1 MMDYDLTCLASF
13 TINQKAFLATIILG
27 VASGLLGAFV
37 VVRRIALVG
46 DALSH
51 AVLPGVVLGF
61 VMCHMLGIDRN
72 PWVIFGCAV
81 SIGLLGIG
89 MVRAIQATTRLKSD
103 AALGIVLASFFG
115 IGLAMQSGLKDHI
128 DNRAGIS
135 TYIYGNAS
143 MISDADLAAMFWTSL
158 VLVIVVW
165 LLTRPLLV
173 VSFDRGFAV
182 GLGYPVKWLNF
193 IFYTLLTFSVVVSM
207 QAVGVILVSAL
218 LITPAATAYLLT
230 DRMHRLMLYAV
241 GFSVLSGLLGCYISL
256 TIDSVDIPTGP
267 LIALTAAVLFG
278 VIYLVAPQ
286 HGVISKALRVV
297 RRRQRINRE
306 NTLKAIYKM
315 LENEGF
321 VHDGVGLSDLAEVR
335 KRSIEEVKQDV
346 QRLNK
351 SKEASYDDAKSG
363 VYLTPSGWRR
373 AVEIVRNHRLWE
385 LYLTNQADYD
395 ADHVHDDAEKIEH
408 VIGAS
413 TVRQLERDLDFPV
426 MDPHGKPIP
435 SISQSIAQQREAGA
449 QKGATGY

>member
-1 MMDYDLTCLASF
+1 MEYDFTSLATF
-13 TINQKAFLATIILG
+13 TINEKAILATIILG
-27 VASGLLGAFV
+27 IVSGLLGAFV

-61 VMCHMLGIDRN
+61 VMCHMLGTDRN
-72 PWVIFGCAV
+72 PWIIFGCAV
-81 SIGLLGIG
+81 SVGLLGAG
-89 MVRAIQATTRLKSD
+89 MVRAIETTTRLKSD

-115 IGLAMQSGLKDHI
+115 LGLAMKSGLKDYI

-135 TYIYGNAS
+135 SYIYGNVS
-143 MISDADLAAMFWTSL
+143 TISDADLSAMFWTSL

-165 LLTRPLLV
+165 LLIRPLLV
-173 VSFDRGFAV
+173 VSFDSGFAV
-182 GLGYPVKWLNF
+182 GLGYPVKFLNF
-193 IFYTLLTFSVVVSM
+193 IFYTLLTFSVVVSL

-230 DRMHRLMLYAV
+230 DRMYRLMLYAV
-241 GFSVLSGLLGCYISL
+241 GFAVASGLIGVYVSL
-256 TIDSVDIPTGP
+256 SVETVDIPTGP
-267 LIALTAAVLFG
+267 LIALTAAILFAA
-278 VIYLVAPQ
+278 VYLVAPE
-286 HGVISKALRVV
+286 HGVISKALKVV

-321 VHDGVGLSDLAEVR
+321 THDGVGLRDLAEAR
-335 KRSIEEVKQDV
+335 KRSIEEVKLDV
-346 QRLNK
+346 LKLKR
-351 SKEASYDDAKSG
+351 SKEASYDEEKSG

-395 ADHVHDDAEKIEH
+395 ADHVHEDAEKIEH

-426 MDPHGKPIP
+426 LDPHGKPIP
-435 SISQSIAQQREAGA
+435 SLSHSLAQQNEGGS

>member
-1 MMDYDLTCLASF
+1 MDYDFTTLASF

-61 VMCHMLGIDRN
+61 VMCHMLGIDKN
-72 PWVIFGCAV
+72 PWVIFSCAV
-81 SIGLLGIG
+81 SIGLLGAG
-89 MVRAIQATTRLKSD
+89 MVRAIESTTRLKSD

-115 IGLAMQSGLKDHI
+115 VGLAMQSGLKDYI

-135 TYIYGNAS
+135 TYIYGNAA
-143 MISDADLAAMFWTSL
+143 MISDADLAAMFWTTF
-158 VLVIVVW
+158 VLVVVVW
-165 LLTRPLLV
+165 LLIRPLLV
-173 VSFDRGFAV
+173 VSFDSGFAV

-230 DRMHRLMLYAV
+230 DRLYRMMLYAV
-241 GFSVLSGLLGCYISL
+241 GFAVASGLLGCYVSL
-256 TIDSVDIPTGP
+256 TIDSADVPTGP

-278 VIYLVAPQ
+278 VVYLMAPQ
-286 HGVISKALRVV
+286 HGVISKSLKVF
-297 RRRQRINRE
+297 RRKQRINRE

-321 VHDGVGLSDLAEVR
+321 AHDGVGLRDLAEVR
-335 KRSIEEVKQDV
+335 KRSIEEVKLDV
-346 QRLNK
+346 QRLRK
-351 SKEASYDDAKSG
+351 SKEASFDDAKSG
-363 VYLTPSGWRR
+363 IYLTPSGWRR

-426 MDPHGKPIP
+426 LDPHGKPIP
-435 SISQSIAQQREAGA
+435 SVSQTMAQQSDGGS